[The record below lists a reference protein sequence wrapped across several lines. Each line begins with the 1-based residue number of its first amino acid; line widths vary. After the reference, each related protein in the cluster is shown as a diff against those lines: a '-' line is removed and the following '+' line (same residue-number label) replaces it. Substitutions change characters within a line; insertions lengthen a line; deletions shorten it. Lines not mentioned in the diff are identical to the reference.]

1 MPLEDHEQIKQEFLQ
16 AVSRHELTIE
26 QDTGVFRSLL
36 FRAPDS
42 GICSFRINTWP
53 GHLAFTGDMGD
64 LIFERL
70 HDMFA
75 FFRGDRINPYYWSE
89 KIQAGE
95 YRKFDPLAW
104 PGLIDELIALEK
116 SDQFGDEDEYELQE
130 LNCRLDEL
138 EELKGS
144 QPDCMYHACCLLDD
158 AGIDEPG
165 SYYFTLKPYT
175 YHYLWALYAI
185 QHVIRLY
192 DERKAHI
199 ETTSHMEV
207 RS

>member
-42 GICSFRINTWP
+42 GICYFRVNTWP

-70 HDMFA
+70 HDMFQ

-89 KIQAGE
+89 KIRAGE
-95 YRKFDPLAW
+95 YRKFDASSW
-104 PGLIDELIALEK
+104 PQLIDELMAEEDSGYDLDQLEQLR
-116 SDQFGDEDEYELQE
+116 D
-130 LNCRLDEL
+130 
-138 EELKGS
+138 S

-158 AGIDEPG
+158 AGVDEPG
-165 SYYFTLKPYT
+165 SYYFTLEPYT

-192 DERKAHI
+192 DERKAPVHI